1 MKKLKLYLD
10 TSVISHLDA
19 PDVSEKMADTIAL
32 WNEIKAGK
40 YDIVISELVIE
51 EITYCFEPKRTFLND
66 ELRKIET
73 TLVTRTKKVS
83 ELAKNYVENGVLSAK
98 SYDDCMHIAYAV
110 IENCDFLVS
119 WNFKHLVNI
128 NTIKGV
134 KIVNAINDYR
144 EISII
149 SPTML
154 ISKEEE

>member
-10 TSVISHLDA
+10 TSIISYLDA
-19 PDVSEKMADTIAL
+19 SDTPEKMADTIAL
-32 WNEIKAGK
+32 WEEIKAGK
-40 YDIVISELVIE
+40 YDVVISELTFE
-51 EITYCFEPKRTFLND
+51 EVAHCFEPKRTFLSD
-66 ELRKIET
+66 ELNKIEAA
-73 TLVTRTKKVS
+73 VAARKKEIS
-83 ELAKNYVENGVLSAK
+83 ELAKSYVKNGVLSQK

-110 IENCDFLVS
+110 VHGCDFLVS
-119 WNFKHLVNI
+119 WNFKHLVNV

-154 ISKEEE
+154 TSKEEE